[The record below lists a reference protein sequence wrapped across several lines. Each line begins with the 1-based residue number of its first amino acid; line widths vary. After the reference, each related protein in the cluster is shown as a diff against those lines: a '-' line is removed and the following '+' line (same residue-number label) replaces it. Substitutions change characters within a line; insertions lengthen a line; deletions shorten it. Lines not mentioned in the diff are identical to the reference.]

1 MALVTN
7 FEGFEVGDVVIRTI
21 GEFGGMSNGNIAE
34 VIVSNPA
41 GIQLKGLVLE
51 SQINESLLHS
61 SDCLK
66 VIVRGFDYLE
76 GYAHLSLNKDPRSIL
91 LGKGYI
97 GDGDLRINVIIHP
110 DSLDNFKDE
119 LSNLSQSYSERL
131 RSFDH
136 SVLLTIGLK
145 IKPSGHTTHCCGILD
160 GGSSDVA
167 WLYAYTGVDPEGL
180 LTDCDN
186 VLVTRDEFMAAV
198 KRLIEEYGVNI
209 LPRNNQ

>member
-7 FEGFEVGDVVIRTI
+7 FEGFEVGDIVIRTI
-21 GEFGGMSNGNIAE
+21 GEFGGMSIGNIAE
-34 VIVSNPA
+34 VISSDRP
-41 GIQLKGLVLE
+41 GIQLKGLILE
-51 SQINESLLHS
+51 SQINESRLHS
-61 SDCLK
+61 SDSLK
-66 VIVRGFDYLE
+66 VIARGYDYLE
-76 GYAHLSLNKDPRSIL
+76 GYSHLSFNKDPRSVL

-110 DSLDNFKDE
+110 NSVDSFKDE

-131 RSFDH
+131 RSLDH

-145 IKPSGHTTHCCGILD
+145 IKPSGHTTHCYGSLD

-180 LTDCDN
+180 LPDCDN
-186 VLVTRDEFMAAV
+186 ILVTKDEFVAAV
-198 KRLIEEYGVNI
+198 KRLVEEYGVNI
-209 LPRNNQ
+209 LPQ